1 MGRAIHTDQVGLH
14 IPVPVRSRPVWSL
27 GTGVEG
33 FVFTAGKPGVDAS
46 GAIAS
51 GIEQQTLQA
60 YENLRAILEEGVSAS
75 RTS

>member
-1 MGRAIHTDQVGLH
+1 MGRAIHTDQVGLY
-14 IPVPVRSRPVWSL
+14 IPAPVRSRPVWSL

-33 FVFTAGKPGVDAS
+33 FVFTAGQPGVDAS

-60 YENLRAILEEGVSAS
+60 YENLRAILEEGGSAS